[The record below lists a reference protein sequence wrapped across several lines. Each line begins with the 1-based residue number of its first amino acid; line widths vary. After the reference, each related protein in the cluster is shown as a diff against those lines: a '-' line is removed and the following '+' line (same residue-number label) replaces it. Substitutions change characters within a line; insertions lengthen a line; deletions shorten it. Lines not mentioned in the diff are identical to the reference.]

1 MPKGSPP
8 NIIHAKTWSGKVLP
22 GRTKAQLTART
33 KNMMREAAP
42 KDGDAKIR
50 ATKRSV
56 RSDASV
62 ARLKKMRA
70 PVGKGGR

>member
-33 KNMMREAAP
+33 KNMAREMTPSKYDGAAATAR
-42 KDGDAKIR
+42 DVRAKPGSRI
-50 ATKRSV
+50 
-56 RSDASV
+56 
-62 ARLKKMRA
+62 KKIKA